1 MAKDFSMEEAQKKIL
16 EMIENITESDVKKIV
31 DNKDDILS
39 KLSTSGFKVGAIA
52 SQVGNVEQLI
62 EDMKTMLEMVVDYVS
77 GNYKEVPWNTIAA
90 IVVALIYFLSPIDLI
105 PDFIPIVG
113 YTDDITVVL
122 ACIKYIK
129 KDLDKY
135 RNWKDS
141 L

>member
-122 ACIKYIK
+122 ACIKHIK